1 MSINDQKTVS
11 AIIINLP
18 SKSLEEKTTLLTK
31 VFNEK
36 QKYTLLTA
44 ALTFKSPYVSTLL
57 EEIKSLPNAQNKL
70 KALGLHPDTQQHS
83 IMTYILFRKRRVD
96 LIPQLLDI
104 MLTIENA
111 SLREDALKRIMY
123 LYYSQDRVP
132 NVVSDVFSVA
142 SDIVLGQ
149 RDEHYEHLQLNK
161 TREDFLSYVQD
172 QGVLNQLLILAIESP
187 NAKDHVPY
195 ILQKIKHIN
204 AIITAILSLEN
215 IAYKNNLLV
224 EYDILSRA
232 AQYCPNKVI
241 DILNAIDSNVEM
253 RTQFIDSL
261 QQIRPELL
269 PEVLHT
275 MQKFNKET
283 KKNILANIKYS
294 NAFVNRLVEQNEL
307 LTLLQMMVTL
317 DINKLQNLK
326 EIICSEQ
333 NKKFVIATLLKSND
347 AELRPSILSIMGL
360 EKCNVLV
367 LMVRYLETFDPNLL
381 TIEMFLNSYQDKLDI
396 LEQAI
401 HYNPQ
406 IVPSMLAAIEQIPE
420 RNDGLSKD
428 MLKKTLLCQT
438 VKNQTI
444 LQRVLAS
451 QKVNSDVLIA
461 LLESIMTLE
470 QPMKQ
475 TLLSNLTHI
484 EIQKILAVKLPENIS
499 SQMSAYVKRQ
509 AKQAN
514 TRINPTFSWL
524 KHKSP
529 IQKSPEQKSSEQEIE
544 MQEIGSTPK

>member
-215 IAYKNNLLV
+215 IAYKKIL
-224 EYDILSRA
+224 EMAIPFKDIEVKQGEGFKLA
-232 AQYCPNKVI
+232 F
-241 DILNAIDSNVEM
+241 
-253 RTQFIDSL
+253 FIEED
-261 QQIRPELL
+261 
-269 PEVLHT
+269 
-275 MQKFNKET
+275 
-283 KKNILANIKYS
+283 
-294 NAFVNRLVEQNEL
+294 
-307 LTLLQMMVTL
+307 TL
-317 DINKLQNLK
+317 I
-326 EIICSEQ
+326 
-333 NKKFVIATLLKSND
+333 
-347 AELRPSILSIMGL
+347 
-360 EKCNVLV
+360 
-367 LMVRYLETFDPNLL
+367 LETQPETGPINLICP
-381 TIEMFLNSYQDKLDI
+381 TVDYESY
-396 LEQAI
+396 
-401 HYNPQ
+401 NW
-406 IVPSMLAAIEQIPE
+406 
-420 RNDGLSKD
+420 
-428 MLKKTLLCQT
+428 T
-438 VKNQTI
+438 V
-444 LQRVLAS
+444 
-451 QKVNSDVLIA
+451 
-461 LLESIMTLE
+461 
-470 QPMKQ
+470 
-475 TLLSNLTHI
+475 
-484 EIQKILAVKLPENIS
+484 
-499 SQMSAYVKRQ
+499 
-509 AKQAN
+509 
-514 TRINPTFSWL
+514 
-524 KHKSP
+524 
-529 IQKSPEQKSSEQEIE
+529 
-544 MQEIGSTPK
+544 